1 MKSIT
6 TKYHGPSATKGSRIS
21 ATDNDGNRV
30 MISKDLSMSDDGG
43 HADAA
48 RALCRKMNW
57 HGEMVTGW
65 LKPGQHVFVF
75 TQHATIITV

>member
-30 MISKDLSMSDDGG
+30 MISKDLSLSDDGG
-43 HADAA
+43 HEKAA
-48 RALCRKMNW
+48 RTICETMGWR
-57 HGEMVTGW
+57 GELVMGW
-65 LKPGQHVFVF
+65 IKPGQHVFVF
-75 TQHATIITV
+75 TKHAMKITV